1 MSDRLEGP
9 GSQRDLSLL
18 SVVVPMYNEAA
29 VAARFHQRLHTALVG
44 VNFELIAI
52 DDGSTDETSAVL
64 RRLAGGDARIRIVRL
79 SRNFGHQAA
88 LTAGLDHARGE
99 AVVTIDADLQDP
111 PELIP
116 TMIAKWRQGAD
127 IVYAVRRSRA
137 GERRRRLLAIRGF
150 YRLFTRIAKLEHMAN
165 SGDFRLFDRRALQV
179 LLFMRERNR
188 YLRGMSSWVGFDQVP
203 VYYER
208 DARYAG
214 ETKYPVSRLIQLA
227 ADAIAS
233 FSYVP
238 LRVAAL
244 LGLVFSV
251 IALAGIP
258 VVLALRLTGSY
269 VPGIASVHIV
279 MLLLG
284 GIQLLTLGIMGE
296 YLGRTYDEAK
306 HRPIYVV
313 AERHNLPEVPVPA
326 LPEQV
331 AEGAAAVT
339 RHPAD

>member
-1 MSDRLEGP
+1 MSDPLGAAD
-9 GSQRDLSLL
+9 SQRDLSLL
-18 SVVVPMYNEAA
+18 SVVVPMYNEAM
-29 VAARFHQRLHTALVG
+29 VASRFHQRLNTALVG
-44 VNFELIAI
+44 VQFELIAV

-64 RRLAGGDARIRIVRL
+64 KRLAAVDARIRIVRL

-88 LTAGLDHARGE
+88 LTAGLDHAGGD

-137 GERRRRLLAIRGF
+137 GEGRRRLLAIRGF

-188 YLRGMSSWVGFDQVP
+188 YLRGMSSWVGFEQTP

-214 ETKYPVSRLIQLA
+214 ETKYPLGRLVQLA

-269 VPGIASVHIV
+269 VPGIASVHIM

-296 YLGRTYDEAK
+296 YLGRAYDEAK
-306 HRPIYVV
+306 RRPIYVV
-313 AERHNLPEVPVPA
+313 AERHNLPVVPG
-326 LPEQV
+326 LPEQI
-331 AEGAAAVT
+331 AQGAAAVS